1 MNKYISLTKVF
12 LKNSSSNFLKDKK
25 GSLSK
30 TIKQLLLYAV
40 IILSLL
46 PLISMFGVATTSSY
60 DILKPLNQEG
70 IILSAAMS
78 ISSAVIFTFG
88 IFFIMSVFYFSS
100 DVDTILVLPVKPW
113 IILIS
118 KFTIV
123 LIYEYITEVVV
134 LMPVMV
140 AFGVKNSA
148 GLIYYIYSIIIFLT
162 LPIVPLIIAG
172 LITILIMRFSGF
184 TKNKDRFKTIA
195 QICILIF
202 VLDVNLI
209 LQKLGKGFSSGADM
223 TKLLAQGNNSLLKS
237 SSKIFIN
244 IRYAVESLIS
254 GSSLAGI
261 LNMLLYLLITAI
273 LLTIF
278 IIFSEAFYI
287 KGVIGM
293 NQIQAK
299 HKVLTS
305 SEITKKSAKR
315 SKVLT
320 YTVKEL
326 KILFRTPVYF
336 MNCVIMNFIWPLF
349 LIIPLVSQ
357 KDFIKNFTYMRR
369 YFNTIISDNVTLG
382 ISISMVFGVSLMLSI
397 INPIGCTAISREGKN
412 IFVNKYIPMDYKNQ
426 LLSKALAAFIINF
439 SGIMLM
445 IFLIAIIVRPPLH
458 IFIIMISL
466 SVIGTIFSIFLG
478 IIIDLNY
485 PKLNWDN
492 EQRAVKQNFNVLVI
506 MILGSLITGIVI
518 FSTIQLHMS
527 FHIILPLIIII
538 FSIIDIV
545 LYKIITTRGVN
556 LYKNIE

>member
-202 VLDVNLI
+202 VLGVNLI